1 MPTATNNS
9 LTEESEVVRYPAL
22 AALRL
27 DDTDLVE
34 LGHQGFICREKRGE
48 RVYHKLR
55 FRRGGKQVVRYIG
68 NAERAAAVE
77 QELLDLQSETAAF
90 RELKAVVKFSNKML
104 RDSKTQLE
112 PLFASHGYAF
122 HGLSIRR
129 PRKRPADVSVPTIK
143 EESHE

>member
-1 MPTATNNS
+1 MSTAANSS
-9 LTEESEVVRYPAL
+9 LTKESQLVQYPAL

-27 DDTDLVE
+27 GDTDLVE

-48 RVYHKLR
+48 RVHHKLR
-55 FRRGGKQVVRYIG
+55 FRRGGRQVVRYIG

-77 QELLDLQSETAAF
+77 QELSDLQSETAAF
-90 RELKAVVKFSNKML
+90 RELKAVVKIANKML
-104 RDSKTQLE
+104 PDSKTQLE

-129 PRKRPADVSVPTIK
+129 PRKEPADVSVPTIK
-143 EESHE
+143 EESYE